1 MNGNVMT
8 KLLATDGFIQ
18 VNKYL
23 IKTLGLHEA
32 ILIGELVSEYNYWSS
47 QDKLIDDMFYA
58 TRESI
63 EDNTGLNAYMQRKA
77 FSHLEELELITVVK
91 QGMPAVNYY
100 KLNFNNIIN
109 VLEHPEVVNDK
120 CSKNST
126 TSGVNFK
133 QQEVKNLHLNNNNN
147 NNKQT
152 KKSLSKDKLE
162 STDSN
167 VCFNFGNSSKKS
179 SKQNLYT
186 KCINLIDDFAKD
198 NKELKDTLVDFLN
211 MRLEMKDKPF
221 YSNNLKGIIKKL
233 ATWQEQGI
241 DIIPL
246 INSSIENGWK
256 SVYKPDNKK
265 FSKYNSNQYVGKQ
278 IPKPTVKAERS
289 GVKF

>member
-1 MNGNVMT
+1 MDNSVMT

-23 IKTLGLHEA
+23 IKVLGLHEA
-32 ILIGELVSEYNYWSS
+32 ILIGELVSEYNYWKSE
-47 QDKLIDDMFYA
+47 DKLIDDMFYA

-77 FSHLEELELITVVK
+77 FSHLEDLGLITVVK

-100 KLNFNNIIN
+100 KLNFDNIVN
-109 VLEHPEVVNDK
+109 VLEHSEVVNNK
-120 CSKNST
+120 CSKNLTS
-126 TSGVNFK
+126 SGVNFK
-133 QQEVKNLHLNNNNN
+133 EQEVKNLHLNNNNN
-147 NNKQT
+147 NNKQI

-162 STDSN
+162 SADSS
-167 VCFNFGNSSKKS
+167 VCFNFGNSSKKT

-186 KCINLIDDFAKD
+186 KCISLIDDFAKD
-198 NKELKDTLVDFLN
+198 NKELKNALVDFLN

-246 INSSIENGWK
+246 INNSIENGWK

-278 IPKPTVKAERS
+278 LPKTKVKSERS